1 MTPLIFLDIK
11 PLTEWSVF
19 NFTINL
25 IFGIIELLN
34 FKGLVVMINIISVV
48 TTCSIII
55 ILNVVMV
62 VRDAKFKRRFEDNM
76 HFKVKKLEE
85 DNYYLNQDINK
96 LNSDMTTVKDELM
109 NIHQNLMDMK
119 VEFSKDALVVNK
131 HFSDVDV
138 KVDLALISIK
148 NIQDKL
154 VNQEEGV

>member
-1 MTPLIFLDIK
+1 
-11 PLTEWSVF
+11 
-19 NFTINL
+19 
-25 IFGIIELLN
+25 
-34 FKGLVVMINIISVV
+34 MINIISVI

-55 ILNVVMV
+55 ILNIVMV
-62 VRDAKFKRRFEDNM
+62 VRDVKFKRRFEDNM

-85 DNYYLNQDINK
+85 DSYYLNQDINK

-138 KVDLALISIK
+138 KLDLALISIKNIK

>member
-1 MTPLIFLDIK
+1 
-11 PLTEWSVF
+11 
-19 NFTINL
+19 
-25 IFGIIELLN
+25 
-34 FKGLVVMINIISVV
+34 MINIISVI

-55 ILNVVMV
+55 ILNIVMV
-62 VRDAKFKRRFEDNM
+62 VRDAKFKRRFENNM

-85 DNYYLNQDINK
+85 DNYYLNK

-131 HFSDVDV
+131 HFSDIDV

-148 NIQDKL
+148 NIQNRL
-154 VNQEEGV
+154 VNQEEGE

>member
-19 NFTINL
+19 NFTNIL
-25 IFGIIELLN
+25 FFGIIALLN
-34 FKGLVVMINIISVV
+34 FKGLVVMINILSVV

-55 ILNVVMV
+55 ILNIVMV

-96 LNSDMTTVKDELM
+96 LNSDVTTVKDELM

-131 HFSDVDV
+131 HFSDIDV